1 MLIAGEN
8 AGFNGTSYPTFT
20 PGGSITTLLQIGFG
34 DLMGVLV
41 LLAPNAGEGMV
52 DLAITTTNGEGDNVT
67 FTKEKAL
74 NIGLLPLILDDVSAR

>member
-1 MLIAGEN
+1 
-8 AGFNGTSYPTFT
+8 
-20 PGGSITTLLQIGFG
+20 
-34 DLMGVLV
+34 MGVLV